1 MLMETFEEIL
11 SRDYHITLHSNSR
24 MSESIKLSAEK
35 YAAQFISEQKPL
47 TPNIERALIN
57 LEEYFEGKADADYEF
72 NDIDGRYI
80 PNEEMGLLNDVQVIK
95 KYFGID

>member
-1 MLMETFEEIL
+1 MIFSDFRKVVEANVEYPANARAII
-11 SRDYHITLHSNSR
+11 D
-24 MSESIKLSAEK
+24 AADK
-35 YAAQFISEQKPL
+35 YYIPRYSPKPL
-47 TPNIERALIN
+47 TPNIKQALIN

-95 KYFGID
+95 KYFGLG